1 MPEEEEFRAACE
13 LYMTSAFGG
22 RLEEATQRRLYGL
35 HARATRG
42 PAPSAPPEG
51 MAAEQWEAWR
61 DAGSALSAEDAM
73 EEYISAVELASLEA
87 GEEASEEGAAA
98 EGGGGLES
106 LPQGLREQLEAAGL
120 VPSGVDGGRGGCGDG
135 GGVAGSIFEAARAG
149 GDATTAF
156 LGAMEGG
163 ERRRD
168 ALSSRDEDGLSALHH
183 AVDSGHA
190 AAVEAL
196 RAAEAPHEPCP

>member
-98 EGGGGLES
+98 EMYS
-106 LPQGLREQLEAAGL
+106 
-120 VPSGVDGGRGGCGDG
+120 
-135 GGVAGSIFEAARAG
+135 
-149 GDATTAF
+149 
-156 LGAMEGG
+156 
-163 ERRRD
+163 RRM
-168 ALSSRDEDGLSALHH
+168 
-183 AVDSGHA
+183 
-190 AAVEAL
+190 
-196 RAAEAPHEPCP
+196 